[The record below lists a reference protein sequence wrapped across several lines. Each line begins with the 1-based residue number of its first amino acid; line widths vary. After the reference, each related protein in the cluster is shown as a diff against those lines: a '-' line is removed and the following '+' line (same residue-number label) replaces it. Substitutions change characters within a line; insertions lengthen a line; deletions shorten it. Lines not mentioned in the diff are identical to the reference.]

1 MSKIERALKK
11 AEEER
16 RKKAP
21 PGSPPPSENSEYRPI
36 IPVQPGKPQ
45 DQPPVLELCE
55 SFRKIATRLKLNCEL
70 LGVNDVLFTSAVSR
84 EGKTTTA
91 ANCAMSLSQ
100 DFNLSVCLVDCDLR
114 NPRLSEFF
122 HSNGGPSIVDVLK
135 GQVEVHPA
143 IQSTVVPNLSIMY
156 SQRAGRSSLPL
167 LNSEKLGNLVYE
179 LRSRFDFVI
188 FDSPPVLPIAD
199 AVVLSKKVSAIVLVI
214 EPGRTRRKHIE
225 QILDQVD
232 GNKVAGFIMNYKQ
245 YRVPQTYSYTEYYN
259 YKAEA
264 DAPIIKG
271 QEK

>member
-16 RKKAP
+16 RKKTP
-21 PGSPPPSENSEYRPI
+21 SGISPPPENSEFRPI
-36 IPVQPGKPQ
+36 IPVQRGKMQ
-45 DQPPVLELCE
+45 LESPVLELCE

-70 LGVNDVLFTSAVSR
+70 LEVNDVLFTSAVSN

-122 HSNGGPSIVDVLK
+122 HSNGGPSIIDVLK
-135 GQVEVHPA
+135 GQIEIPLA
-143 IQSTVVPNLSIMY
+143 IQSTIVPNLSIMY

-167 LNSEKLGNLVYE
+167 LNSERLGNLVYE

-214 EPGRTRRKHIE
+214 EPGKTRRRHIE

-232 GNKVAGFIMNYKQ
+232 GNKVVGFIMNYKE
-245 YRVPQTYSYTEYYN
+245 YRVPQTYSYSGYYHHG
-259 YKAEA
+259 AEEQPPA
-264 DAPIIKG
+264 KIKK
-271 QEK
+271 E